1 MSRYINPYTDFGFK
15 RLFGEEANKD
25 LLIDFLNTFLPEK
38 HRVKTLEFRN
48 TEQLGVIA
56 LDRRAIFDIYCEA
69 ENGERF
75 IVEMQK
81 ARQNWFKDRAL
92 FDAAFPTRDQ
102 APKGTFDL
110 DRKVWDFEL
119 KAVYR
124 IAILDF
130 EYDKDEERQKLQR
143 NVKLKDQD
151 GDLFYDKL
159 EFIFLQMPLFKKTES
174 ELESHQDKWL
184 YFLQNLESFTS
195 LPAIFREPVFERAI
209 ETAEVAAL
217 NKDELVQYE
226 MSRMVQWDSYAIMKP
241 AVDEGVRRG
250 QTEGRAKGRAE
261 GRAEGKAEEKI
272 EIARNMKQKSL
283 DPTLIAEITGLSTV
297 EIERLE

>member
-1 MSRYINPYTDFGFK
+1 MDFMSRYINPYTDFGFK

-25 LLIDFLNTFLPEK
+25 LLIDFLNTFLPER

-92 FDAAFPTRDQ
+92 FYAAFPIRDQ

-119 KAVYR
+119 KAVYL

-130 EYDKDEERQKLQR
+130 EYDKDEERRKLQR
-143 NVKLKDQD
+143 NVKLKD
-151 GDLFYDKL
+151 
-159 EFIFLQMPLFKKTES
+159 
-174 ELESHQDKWL
+174 
-184 YFLQNLESFTS
+184 
-195 LPAIFREPVFERAI
+195 
-209 ETAEVAAL
+209 
-217 NKDELVQYE
+217 
-226 MSRMVQWDSYAIMKP
+226 
-241 AVDEGVRRG
+241 
-250 QTEGRAKGRAE
+250 
-261 GRAEGKAEEKI
+261 
-272 EIARNMKQKSL
+272 
-283 DPTLIAEITGLSTV
+283 
-297 EIERLE
+297 